1 MDFTD
6 TPWLNVLV
14 PGTTRLISLSLKFV
28 IFHQVISIFVQGK
41 KILMV
46 KHINRS
52 SLIVHLNSVFNGTE
66 VILVILQLFQGSHFL
81 LGEFSHFNVKKKKK
95 NHLKTLWEMQPVQTI
110 LNCLKQM
117 RERGIKLGSFF
128 QMLQKY
134 LLYTVFYLQKYSYTL
149 SLVEK

>member
-14 PGTTRLISLSLKFV
+14 PGTTRLISFSLKFV

-52 SLIVHLNSVFNGTE
+52 SLIAHLNSVFNGTE

-81 LGEFSHFNVKKKKK
+81 LGEFSHFNVKKK
-95 NHLKTLWEMQPVQTI
+95 NLKTLWEMQPVQTI

-117 RERGIKLGSFF
+117 RERAIKLGSFF

-134 LLYTVFYLQKYSYTL
+134 LLYTAFYLQKHSYTL